1 MTKSIQLYRK
11 RFNPC
16 KKVNNPN
23 IQNKI
28 LFIIKSIHLYRI
40 RFYSRQGV
48 SKYTEQNVLRQRV
61 SSFTE

>member
-1 MTKSIQLYRK
+1 MQ
-11 RFNPC
+11 
-16 KKVNNPN
+16 KVNNPN